1 MQGKGS
7 GVKKHRA
14 IIPGCLYLPELPTLS
29 WGART
34 HPEHTGTPPYA
45 LEGLVV
51 KDLHLRDS
59 VTH

>member
-7 GVKKHRA
+7 GVEKHRA
-14 IIPGCLYLPELPTLS
+14 ITPGCLHLPELPICS
-29 WGART
+29 CGART
-34 HPEHTGTPPYA
+34 HPEHTGTPRA